1 MSVEA
6 SHAKVTELQVRLLA
20 RGFVGAV
27 GDWVSPPLTLA
38 ERLSTFGPPA
48 VPVAVARIL
57 LLPDARFSVV
67 VTVCQVFHE
76 PVELNARFVRWA
88 VPLTE
93 MVSGRLAV
101 EPLAYRNVTLT
112 LPAVDVPTVN
122 ST

>member
-1 MSVEA
+1 VEDVVGDDA
-6 SHAKVTELQVRLLA
+6 DVVA